1 MMKNLH
7 LRTTRMP
14 TWLKSVVAGAAISVM
29 GWAVTDRIRISERI
43 STVEQYMSDSIT
55 RLERIERK
63 VDAIREHRQQ

>member
-1 MMKNLH
+1 MMKNL
-7 LRTTRMP
+7 RNTRMP

-63 VDAIREHRQQ
+63 VDSIREHRQ